1 MSRPTT
7 YSCEG
12 SQPSHGLFTDRRVVI
27 TLYTAVVFLF
37 WMAQYLYVPTLPTY
51 AQTKTDN
58 LAAVGFIL
66 SMYGLWQAL
75 IRIPLG
81 LAADWL
87 GWRKPFILIGFALAG
102 LGAYIMGS
110 ANSADGL
117 ALGRAITGLA
127 AGTWVPL
134 VVAFSALFPPQEV
147 VRASAMLSLVNALGR
162 ILATVSTGWLNAMG
176 GYALAFY
183 VATGVAALSVVIM
196 LAIGETRRPPQPP
209 TLQSFSRLL
218 TRRDVML
225 PSLVS
230 MVCQIVTWAISFG
243 FMAVLAKQLGA
254 SDVAQSL
261 LVTLHIA
268 ISAIGNMV
276 TMRPS
281 RLPTQRLIYV
291 GFVLMFVGVGT
302 AAFATALWVLFVATL
317 LIGLGWGLG
326 YPVLMGLSIRH
337 VSDAERTTAMGV
349 HQSVYA
355 IGMFVGPALSGFIAD
370 LLGLRIMFVVIAAA
384 SLAAGVVG
392 TWQLKTTT

>member
-1 MSRPTT
+1 
-7 YSCEG
+7 
-12 SQPSHGLFTDRRVVI
+12 
-27 TLYTAVVFLF
+27 
-37 WMAQYLYVPTLPTY
+37 MAQYLYVPTLPTY

-87 GWRKPFILIGFALAG
+87 GWRKPFILSGLALAG
-102 LGAYIMGS
+102 VGAYLMGATDT
-110 ANSADGL
+110 ANGL

-134 VVAFSALFPPQEV
+134 VVAFSALFPPQDV
-147 VRASAMLSLVNALGR
+147 VRASATLSLVNALGR

-243 FMAVLAKQLGA
+243 FMAVLAQQLGA
-254 SDVAQSL
+254 SGVVQSL
-261 LVTLHIA
+261 LVTLHIG

-291 GFVLMFVGVGT
+291 GFVLMFVGVGI

-370 LLGLRIMFVVIAAA
+370 LLGLRVMFVVIAAA
-384 SLAAGVVG
+384 SLAAGIVG

>member
-1 MSRPTT
+1 MSTSTTSPVQTPTNI
-7 YSCEG
+7 
-12 SQPSHGLFTDRRVVI
+12 LTDRRLVI
-27 TLYTAVVFLF
+27 VLYIAAVFLF

-87 GWRKPFILIGFALAG
+87 GWRKPFILSGLALAG
-102 LGAYIMGS
+102 VGAYLMGATDT
-110 ANSADGL
+110 ANGL

-134 VVAFSALFPPQEV
+134 VVAFSALFPPQDV
-147 VRASAMLSLVNALGR
+147 VRASATLSLVNALGR

-243 FMAVLAKQLGA
+243 FMAVLAQQLGA
-254 SDVAQSL
+254 SGVVQSL
-261 LVTLHIA
+261 LVTLHIG

-291 GFVLMFVGVGT
+291 GFVLMFVGVGI

-370 LLGLRIMFVVIAAA
+370 LLGLRVMFVVIAAA
-384 SLAAGVVG
+384 SLAAGIVG